1 MRVVWGTCWFDE
13 SVTTIS
19 SFLTKVNKVLKP
31 LYSDV
36 LFVVFD
42 AQYNRKITDYTY
54 LHSSCNCEIVRNTVP
69 FYPNKNYGVYSL
81 VYFANLHNS
90 DIIVISDSDW
100 QVANFDMFVLGI
112 IKPLIDGKA
121 DIVIPNILQYA
132 GRDNQLIGRQLLKL
146 FYPELLDIVYSPFP
160 GAVAASTYS
169 LFSIISNE
177 KYHFD
182 WGGEWDIISFGYENH
197 LKFISPCLCMEN
209 IRHRSSHSKSSD
221 AFQIWRAAFENLQLE
236 KLRQIQSVETK
247 LKLSYFHHLNIY
259 GLETALHGSASTQL
273 DNIVS
278 IKQTTD
284 IDSSVMQLV
293 YAVIAP
299 LALLLD
305 GLETQYLENVPK
317 EDKNKPYLRERLK
330 LVAEI
335 ADVSITQAILN
346 AIQPLENIKERISLL
361 SGGFLGDWSSKN
373 KYAAKEEMKSQLC
386 CKVIK

>member
-1 MRVVWGTCWFDE
+1 M
-13 SVTTIS
+13 
-19 SFLTKVNKVLKP
+19 
-31 LYSDV
+31 YSHV
-36 LFVVFD
+36 LFAVFD
-42 AQYNRKITDYTY
+42 AQYNRKTIDYTY
-54 LHSSCNCEIVRNTVP
+54 LHSLCNCEIVRNTVP

-81 VYFANLHNS
+81 ACFANLHNS

-100 QVANFDMFVLGI
+100 QVANFDIFVLGI

-132 GRDNQLIGRQLLKL
+132 GRDNRLIGRQLLKL

-160 GAVAASTYS
+160 GVVAALTHS

-177 KYHFD
+177 NYHFD
-182 WGGEWDIISFGYENH
+182 WGGEWDIISFGCEKH
-197 LKFISPCLCMEN
+197 LKFISPCLGMEN
-209 IRHRSSHSKSSD
+209 IRHRSSYSKSSD

-236 KLRQIQSVETK
+236 KLRRIQPVET
-247 LKLSYFHHLNIY
+247 KLSYFHHLNIS
-259 GLETALHGSASTQL
+259 GLADALHGSASVQL
-273 DNIVS
+273 DNIRS
-278 IKQTTD
+278 IKQTID

-293 YAVIAP
+293 YAIIAP

-305 GLETQYLENVPK
+305 GLETQYLANVPQK
-317 EDKNKPYLRERLK
+317 DKSKPYLRERLE

-346 AIQPLENIKERISLL
+346 ARQPLENIKERISSL

-373 KYAAKEEMKSQLC
+373 KYDAKEKMKLQLYY
-386 CKVIK
+386 KVIK